1 MHAATTVNKIGP
13 YHYVPTEWICA
24 LFVALYSI
32 STLLHFCQS
41 IKYRLW
47 WLFPTAVFAGVM
59 EILGWSA
66 RLWSSKSPH
75 LLIPYE
81 IQLVGTILAPTPLVA
96 ANFIIL
102 GKIIG
107 RLGTRYSRLT
117 PKWYTIIFCSFD
129 VACLVVQAVGGA
141 QAAFAVNKGQN
152 PDNGGN
158 IMLGGIVAQ
167 MVSIAVYVACAG
179 EFFLRFFS
187 DSPLRKVDKST
198 SMEKERDGEVVDRK
212 MKFMIMGLLFD
223 TTCIFIRSVY
233 RTIELANGFAGPI
246 ISTQVY
252 FNVLDGAM
260 VTLAIFTLNFTH
272 PGALLYPSRPTTSM
286 SVSGGAEEEGRGER
300 TS

>member
-1 MHAATTVNKIGP
+1 MSSTAAAPVVIKIGP
-13 YHYVPTEWICA
+13 YHYIPTEWICA
-24 LFVALYSI
+24 I
-32 STLLHFCQS
+32 SYIAFLHT
-41 IKYRLW
+41 IRYRLW
-47 WLFPTAVFAGVM
+47 WLFPTVVFAGAM

-96 ANFIIL
+96 ANFVIL

-107 RLGTRYSRLT
+107 QLGTRYSRLT

-129 VACLVVQAVGGA
+129 VACLIVQAVGGA

-152 PDNGGN
+152 PAKGGN

-167 MVSIAVYVACAG
+167 MISIAVYVACAG
-179 EFFLRFFS
+179 EFFLRYFS
-187 DSPLRKVDKST
+187 DSPVRKFDKST
-198 SMEKERDGEVVDRK
+198 AIEKENNGETVDRK
-212 MKFMIMGLLFD
+212 MKFMIFGLLFD

-260 VTLAIFTLNFTH
+260 VTLAIFTLNVTH
-272 PGALLYPSRPTTSM
+272 PGALLSSSRTANNATPDDVAKEDGM
-286 SVSGGAEEEGRGER
+286 GER
-300 TS
+300 